1 MPTTPASQSL
11 PTGGL
16 QTVDDAAT
24 LHALAHPL
32 RIRILETLHEPDS
45 AAAVARRLGEPR
57 QKVNYHLKEL
67 ARAGLVRQVGERR
80 NGNFVET
87 LYESVART
95 LLISPR
101 LAWSDPRRLDAL
113 RAQLSL
119 ERLVS
124 LGEHVQRDAALL
136 LDRAAFDGEEIAS
149 ASVEA
154 DVHFA
159 SEDDRAAFLDAYVE
173 ALRELCDRFGAKS
186 GEPFRVVMAAFPAA
200 DEGEDQR

>member
-1 MPTTPASQSL
+1 MPTAPVPGTL
-11 PTGGL
+11 PTRGL

-24 LHALAHPL
+24 LQALAHPL

-67 ARAGLVRQVGERR
+67 DRAGLVRRAGERR

-101 LAWSDPRRLDAL
+101 LAWSDPRRIEAL

-159 SEDDRAAFLDAYVE
+159 TEDDRAAFLDAYLE
-173 ALRELCDRFGAKS
+173 SLRELCDRFGSKT

-200 DEGEDQR
+200 GEGEDQP

>member
-1 MPTTPASQSL
+1 MTP
-11 PTGGL
+11 PGPV
-16 QTVDDAAT
+16 QTVEDATT
-24 LHALAHPL
+24 LQALAHPL

-67 ARAGLVRQVGERR
+67 DRAGLVRRAGERR

-87 LYESVART
+87 LYETVART

-101 LAWSDPRRLDAL
+101 LAWSDPRRIEAL
-113 RAQLSL
+113 RSQLSL

-124 LGEHVQRDAALL
+124 VGEHMQRDAALL

-159 SEDDRAAFLDAYVE
+159 SEADRAAFLDAYVE
-173 ALRELCDRFGAKS
+173 ALRDLCDRFGAAT

-200 DEGEDQR
+200 GEGEDQP

>member
-1 MPTTPASQSL
+1 MPSTPA
-11 PTGGL
+11 PL
-16 QTVDDAAT
+16 QTVDDAET
-24 LHALAHPL
+24 LQALAHPL
-32 RIRILETLHEPDS
+32 RIRILETLREPDS

-67 ARAGLVRQVGERR
+67 DRAGLVRRAGERR

-87 LYESVART
+87 LYETVART

-101 LAWSDPRRLDAL
+101 LAWGDPRRVEAL

-159 SEDDRAAFLDAYVE
+159 TESDRAAFLDAYVE
-173 ALRELCDRFGAKS
+173 ALRELCDRFGSAA
-186 GEPFRVVMAAFPAA
+186 GEPYRVVMAAFPAA
-200 DEGEDQR
+200 AGEEERA

>member
-1 MPTTPASQSL
+1 MTRPAPTL
-11 PTGGL
+11 H
-16 QTVDDAAT
+16 TVEDAAD
-24 LHALAHPL
+24 LQALAHPL
-32 RIRILETLHEPDS
+32 RIRILESLREPDS

-67 ARAGLVRQVGERR
+67 DRAGLVRRAGERR

-87 LYESVART
+87 LYETVART
-95 LLISPR
+95 LVISPR
-101 LAWSDPRRLDAL
+101 LAWSDPRRVDAL

-119 ERLVS
+119 ERLVG

-159 SEDDRAAFLDAYVE
+159 DEESRAAFLQEYLE
-173 ALRELCDRFGAKS
+173 ALRELCDRYGATA
-186 GEPFRVVMAAFPAA
+186 GARYRVAMAAYPAA
-200 DEGEDQR
+200 DGEEDEA

>member
-1 MPTTPASQSL
+1 MTRPAPTL
-11 PTGGL
+11 H
-16 QTVDDAAT
+16 TVEDAAD
-24 LHALAHPL
+24 LQALAHPL
-32 RIRILETLHEPDS
+32 RIRILETLQEPDS

-67 ARAGLVRQVGERR
+67 DRAGLVRRAGERR

-87 LYESVART
+87 LYETVART
-95 LLISPR
+95 LVISPR
-101 LAWSDPRRLDAL
+101 LAWSDPRRIDAL

-159 SEDDRAAFLDAYVE
+159 TEADRAAFLDAYVE
-173 ALRELCDRFGAKS
+173 ALRELCDRFGAKT

-200 DEGEDQR
+200 GAEEGQA

>member
-1 MPTTPASQSL
+1 MPASSS
-11 PTGGL
+11 PGSL

-24 LHALAHPL
+24 LQALAHPL
-32 RIRILETLHEPDS
+32 RIRILETLQAPDS

-67 ARAGLVRQVGERR
+67 DRAGLVRRTGERR

-101 LAWSDPRRLDAL
+101 LAWSDPRRFEAL

-119 ERLVS
+119 ERLVN

-136 LDRAAFDGEEIAS
+136 LDRAAFDGEEIPS

-159 SEDDRAAFLDAYVE
+159 TEEDRAAFLDAYVE
-173 ALRELCDRFGAKS
+173 ALRELCDRFGAGT

-200 DEGEDQR
+200 GEEEDQP

>member
-1 MPTTPASQSL
+1 MPPPPAPAPAPRTL
-11 PTGGL
+11 H
-16 QTVDDAAT
+16 TVDDAAS
-24 LHALAHPL
+24 LQALAHPL

-67 ARAGLVRQVGERR
+67 DRAGLVRRAGERR

-87 LYESVART
+87 LYETVART

-101 LAWSDPRRLDAL
+101 VAWSDPRRVEAL

-119 ERLVS
+119 ERLVG

-159 SEDDRAAFLDAYVE
+159 DEGDRAAFLDAYVE
-173 ALRELCDRFGAKS
+173 ALRELCERYGAAK
-186 GEPFRVVMAAFPAA
+186 GAPYRVVMAAFPAA
-200 DEGEDQR
+200 GSEEEPT